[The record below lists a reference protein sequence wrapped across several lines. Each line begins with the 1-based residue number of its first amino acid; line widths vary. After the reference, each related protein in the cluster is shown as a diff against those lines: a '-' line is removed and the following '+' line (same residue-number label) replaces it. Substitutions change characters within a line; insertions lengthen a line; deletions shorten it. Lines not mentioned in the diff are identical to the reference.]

1 MKQILKKILK
11 EMGWLGFVYKIS
23 YRLGLITMIPSTY
36 IKDIPVCENGDILV
50 KISSSDSDRIIVSC
64 PEEGEV
70 FVRKNVLNMLIV
82 ASSMLP
88 PDLKLLV
95 RYGYRSVCVQKKFWE
110 DVCAEVK
117 YNNPDLALQEV
128 ESLARKYSALPN
140 GNGPHQTGGAV
151 DVLIV
156 DKNGNS
162 LDFGSEYCAHNDA
175 TPMHTKS
182 INTEQQK
189 QRKQLRKIMQS
200 VGFSYYPG
208 EWWHHSFGDKM
219 WAAYTGRKC
228 ALYGPAKI

>member
-11 EMGWLGFVYKIS
+11 EIGWIGFVYRAS
-23 YRLGLITMIPSTY
+23 YKLGFITMIPSMY
-36 IKDIPVCENGDILV
+36 IRNIPVCENEDILV
-50 KISSSDSDRIIVSC
+50 KISSLGATRIVVSC
-64 PEEGEV
+64 PEERGV
-70 FVRKNVLNMLIV
+70 LVRKSVLDKLVV

-88 PDLKLLV
+88 PDLKLFI
-95 RYGYRSVCVQKKFWE
+95 RYGYRSVCVQEKFWN
-110 DVCAEVK
+110 DVCVEVK
-117 YNNPDLALQEV
+117 QKNPDFTPDEV

-156 DKNGNS
+156 DKNGNF

-208 EWWHHSFGDKM
+208 EWWHFSFGDQA
-219 WAAYTGRKC
+219 WAAYTGNKC
-228 ALYGPAKI
+228 AVYGPVKK

>member
-1 MKQILKKILK
+1 
-11 EMGWLGFVYKIS
+11 MGWLGFVYKIS

-50 KISSSDSDRIIVSC
+50 KISSSDADRIIVSC

-88 PDLKLLV
+88 PDLKLCI
-95 RYGYRSVCVQKKFWE
+95 RYGYRSTRVQKKFWE
-110 DVCAEVK
+110 EVCAEIK
-117 YNNPDLALQEV
+117 HKKPDLTLEEV

-151 DVLIV
+151 DIIVV
-156 DKNGNS
+156 DKNGNFP
-162 LDFGSEYCAHNDA
+162 DFGTEYRAHNVA
-175 TPMHTKS
+175 TPMFATS
-182 INTEQQK
+182 INTEQRK

-208 EWWHHSFGDKM
+208 EWWHYSFGDQM
-219 WAAYTGRKC
+219 WASYSGKKC
-228 ALYGPAKI
+228 AIYGPAKI